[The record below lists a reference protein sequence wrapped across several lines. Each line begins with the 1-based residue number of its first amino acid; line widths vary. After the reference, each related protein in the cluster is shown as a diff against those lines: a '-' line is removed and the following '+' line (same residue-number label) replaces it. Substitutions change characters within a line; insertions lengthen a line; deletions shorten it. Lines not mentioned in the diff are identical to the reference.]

1 MNHSRRKYCDMK
13 PLDFSTF
20 VSCCVIGLIV
30 LITQAQP
37 QNPGTAPADPILI
50 RTGRLLDVRSG
61 TYKPDQGIIVEGG
74 YIKEVGDFTAIR
86 RKSPRNMRIVD
97 LSRATLLPG
106 LIDCHSHLFS
116 AADGSNDTTAQ
127 MPEAE
132 RMKVGEKHAREYL
145 EAGVTTVRNL
155 GYGINSD
162 VLLRDRINAGLI
174 PGPDILAG
182 TRKLTPPGGQGVT
195 EASARDFIHNF
206 AEVSGGAEGARRV
219 TREVILSGADVIKV
233 VVDAG
238 PRLLTTEEV
247 TAIVEE
253 AHRAKRKVAA
263 HAISAAAIKI
273 AVDSGVDSVEHG
285 TEISEE
291 VLRKMS
297 ERGIF
302 LVPTSFTEQAL
313 RQIFAADLRRRPAEQ
328 AHFEAFVKDNQQKAL
343 RRMRLA
349 MPAKVRIAAGSDMV
363 FIYPGKTRGQASIA
377 NLVALRTQGMPALD
391 VIRAATINAADLL
404 GVSSKVGSIEA
415 GKLADVIG
423 VDGDPLTDMTLLERV
438 KFVMKKGVIM
448 KAVAETSMP
457 R

>member
-1 MNHSRRKYCDMK
+1 MK
-13 PLDFSTF
+13 PLAFSTI
-20 VSCCVIGLIV
+20 VSFCVISLIV
-30 LITQAQP
+30 LTQAQP
-37 QNPGTAPADPILI
+37 KNTRTAPADSILI
-50 RTGRLLDVRSG
+50 KTGRILDVRSG
-61 TYKPDQGIIVEGG
+61 TYKPDQGVIVEGG
-74 YIKEVGDFTAIR
+74 YIKEVGAFTAVR

-116 AADGSNDTTAQ
+116 AADGSDDTTAQ
-127 MPEAE
+127 MSEAE

-155 GYGINSD
+155 GYGINGD
-162 VLLRDRINAGLI
+162 VQLRDRINAGLI
-174 PGPDILAG
+174 PGPDVLAS
-182 TRKLTPPGGQGVT
+182 TRKLTPLGGQGVT
-195 EASARDFIHNF
+195 EASARDFIRNF
-206 AEVSGGAEGARRV
+206 AEVSGGADGARRV
-219 TREVILSGADVIKV
+219 VREVILSGADVIKV
-233 VVDAG
+233 VVDVG

-263 HAISAAAIKI
+263 HATSAAGIKI

-291 VLRKMS
+291 ALRTMG

-313 RQIFAADLRRRPAEQ
+313 RQIFAAELRRKPAEQ
-328 AHFEAFVKDNQQKAL
+328 ADFEAFVKDNLQQVL

-349 MPAKVRIAAGSDMV
+349 MQAKVRIAAGSDMV
-363 FIYPGKTRGQASIA
+363 FIYPGKTRGQASMA
-377 NLVALRTQGMPALD
+377 NLEALRTQGLPALD
-391 VIRAATINAADLL
+391 VIRAATISAAELL

-415 GKLADVIG
+415 GKLADVIA
-423 VDGDPLTDMTLLERV
+423 VDGDPLTDMTVLERV
-438 KFVMKKGVIM
+438 KFVMKKGVIV
-448 KAVAETSMP
+448 KNEISK
-457 R
+457 

>member
-1 MNHSRRKYCDMK
+1 MK

-20 VSCCVIGLIV
+20 VSCCVISLVV

-37 QNPGTAPADPILI
+37 KNTRTAPADPILI

-61 TYKPDQGIIVEGG
+61 TYKPDQGVIVEGG
-74 YIKEVGDFTAIR
+74 YIKEVGAFTAIR

-116 AADGSNDTTAQ
+116 AADGSDDTTAQ

-162 VLLRDRINAGLI
+162 ALLRDRINAGLI
-174 PGPDILAG
+174 PGPDILAS

-195 EASARDFIHNF
+195 EASARDFNRNF
-206 AEVSGGAEGARRV
+206 AEVSGGAKGARRV
-219 TREVILSGADVIKV
+219 AREVILSGADVIKV
-233 VVDAG
+233 VVDVG
-238 PRLLTTEEV
+238 PRLLMAEEV

-253 AHRAKRKVAA
+253 AHRTKRKVAA
-263 HAISAAAIKI
+263 HATSSAGIKI

-285 TEISEE
+285 TEVSEE
-291 VLRKMS
+291 VLRVRG

-302 LVPTSFTEQAL
+302 LVPTIFTEQAL
-313 RQIFAADLRRRPAEQ
+313 RQIFAAELRRKPAEQ
-328 AHFEAFVKDNQQKAL
+328 ADFEAFVKDNLQQVL

-349 MPAKVRIAAGSDMV
+349 MQAKVRIAAGSDMV
-363 FIYPGKTRGQASIA
+363 FIYPGKTRGQASMA
-377 NLVALRTQGMPALD
+377 NLEALRSQGLPAVD
-391 VIRAATINAADLL
+391 VIRAATINAAELL
-404 GVSSKVGSIEA
+404 GVSSKAGSIEA
-415 GKLADVIG
+415 GKLADIIA
-423 VDGDPLTDMTLLERV
+423 VDGDPLTDMSVFERV
-438 KFVMKKGVIM
+438 IFVMKKGVIV
-448 KAVAETSMP
+448 KNEISK
-457 R
+457 

>member
-1 MNHSRRKYCDMK
+1 MK
-13 PLDFSTF
+13 PLDFPTF
-20 VSCCVIGLIV
+20 VSCCVISLFA
-30 LITQAQP
+30 LITQAQHK
-37 QNPGTAPADPILI
+37 NNRSALADPILI

-61 TYKPDQGIIVEGG
+61 TYKPDQGVIVEGG

-86 RKSPRNMRIVD
+86 RKSSRNMRIID

-162 VLLRDRINAGLI
+162 VLLRDRINARLI
-174 PGPDILAG
+174 LGPDILAG

-195 EASARDFIHNF
+195 EASARDFIRNF

-233 VVDAG
+233 VVDVG
-238 PRLLTTEEV
+238 PRLLMAEEV

-263 HAISAAAIKI
+263 HATSAAGIKI

-285 TEISEE
+285 TEVSEE
-291 VLRKMS
+291 VLRTMVK
-297 ERGIF
+297 RGIF

-313 RQIFAADLRRRPAEQ
+313 RQIFAAELRRKPAEQ
-328 AHFEAFVKDNQQKAL
+328 ADFEAFVKDHLQRAL

-349 MPAKVRIAAGSDMV
+349 MQAKVRIAAGSDMV
-363 FIYPGKTRGQASIA
+363 FIYPGKTRGQASMA
-377 NLVALRTQGMPALD
+377 NLEALRSQGLPAVD
-391 VIRAATINAADLL
+391 VMRAATINAAELL
-404 GVSSKVGSIEA
+404 GVSSKTGSIEA
-415 GKLADVIG
+415 GKLADIIA
-423 VDGDPLTDMTLLERV
+423 VDGDPLTDMSVLESV
-438 KFVMKKGVIM
+438 KFVMKKGVIV
-448 KAVAETSMP
+448 KAVADTSMP